1 MRAEA
6 ENPVPHPAGLASF
19 DAAQDKV
26 GFLGWK
32 YTQLAYI
39 QFLIHQYLLPS
50 ASLQT
55 TLNQSFMQSTLKM
68 AALGTDQTHVG
79 SHTWPC
85 WSSWEKKK
93 KQNKDGLENSQI
105 ILESVTLPPRETL
118 DRMCPG
124 QLCKQMTLYITN
136 KAVPMHSGSPGT
148 FSPVVLWLV
157 WSLFHK
163 LVWTDLPLYFLCLYS
178 TLYS

>member
-1 MRAEA
+1 MLNNSSCCSLFPQQKCTSPLTNTSSSGSSLIAPRLSSSGSPGTEFNTPGEDLMRAEA

-26 GFLGWK
+26 GFLGCK
-32 YTQLAYI
+32 YTLLAYI

-85 WSSWEKKK
+85 WSSWEK
-93 KQNKDGLENSQI
+93 NKIRID
-105 ILESVTLPPRETL
+105 
-118 DRMCPG
+118 
-124 QLCKQMTLYITN
+124 
-136 KAVPMHSGSPGT
+136 
-148 FSPVVLWLV
+148 
-157 WSLFHK
+157 
-163 LVWTDLPLYFLCLYS
+163 
-178 TLYS
+178 